1 MMRNALVTLALSAIL
16 GLATATPAASQAP
29 DTVLVNGKILAVDA
43 QFSTYEALAIRE
55 VEIVAVGRA
64 ADITKLA
71 GDKTRTIDLL
81 GRTVIPG
88 LIDSHMHATRA
99 ALSVTTEVNWIGAT
113 SLADGLNRFDVTP
126 DPMSSGSRGPK
137 PRAACRR
144 S

>member
-1 MMRNALVTLALSAIL
+1 MRNPLVTLALSTVV
-16 GLATATPAASQAP
+16 GLAVAAPAWSQEP
-29 DTVLVNGKILAVDA
+29 DTVLVNGKILAVDT
-43 QFSTYEALAIRE
+43 QFSTYEALAITDGR
-55 VEIVAVGRA
+55 IVAIGRR

-71 GDKTRTIDLL
+71 GTKTRTIDLL